1 MELGK
6 ITQHGERAEKRR
18 FRDACGL
25 AHGLELAG
33 ERWALLVMRELLL
46 GPRRFSDLRADL
58 PGISANI
65 LSQRLTE
72 LEARQ
77 IVERVVLPAP
87 ARVPAY
93 GLTPFG
99 LAAEPMIL
107 AMARWAMSSPAH
119 DRSLPV
125 NRVSMLLSL
134 KTTIDMSRV
143 GFLTMRIGFRF
154 GDAAYRAR
162 LDRTGLVIEAGEDPW
177 PDLLYTASP
186 RRWPSASTARRR
198 WPISRH
204 VACWRC
210 AARRRR
216 KRASPACSTCRRN
229 SRPGPRRISKY
240 GLDSRRMSPHI
251 GHGNKGGPAA

>member
-1 MELGK
+1 MELEK
-6 ITQHGERAEKRR
+6 ITHPTEPAEKRR
-18 FRDACGL
+18 YRDACGL

-46 GPRRFSDLRADL
+46 GPRRFSDLRNDL

-72 LEARQ
+72 LEARH
-77 IVERVVLPAP
+77 IVERVTLPAP

-107 AMARWAMSSPAH
+107 AMARWAMSSPTH

-143 GFLTMRIGFRF
+143 GFLTLKLGFRF
-154 GDAAYRAR
+154 GDAHYRAR
-162 LDRTGLVIEAGEDPW
+162 LDRAGLLIESGEDPW
-177 PDLLYTASP
+177 PDLLYSGQPKALAERLYGKRSL
-186 RRWPSASTARRR
+186 AEL
-198 WPISRH
+198 
-204 VACWRC
+204 
-210 AARRRR
+210 AARGVLEMRGETAQEARF
-216 KRASPACSTCRRN
+216 ASLFNLPEKFE
-229 SRPGPRRISKY
+229 I
-240 GLDSRRMSPHI
+240 
-251 GHGNKGGPAA
+251 

>member
-1 MELGK
+1 MELEK
-6 ITQHGERAEKRR
+6 ITHAAKAPEKRR
-18 FRDACGL
+18 FHDVCGL

-72 LEARQ
+72 LEARN
-77 IVERVVLPAP
+77 IVERVMLPAP
-87 ARVPAY
+87 ARVAAY

-107 AMARWAMSSPAH
+107 AMARWAMSSPTH

-154 GDAAYRAR
+154 GDASYRAR
-162 LDRTGLVIEAGEDPW
+162 LDRTGLVIEAGEDAW
-177 PDLLYTASP
+177 PDLLYIGQPKALAERLYGKQTLANLAERGVLEMRGETAQET
-186 RRWPSASTARRR
+186 RFA
-198 WPISRH
+198 
-204 VACWRC
+204 
-210 AARRRR
+210 
-216 KRASPACSTCRRN
+216 
-229 SRPGPRRISKY
+229 
-240 GLDSRRMSPHI
+240 GLFNLPQKFEAKAPQD
-251 GHGNKGGPAA
+251 